1 VTYGAALEE
10 NLISPADMLDC
21 GQGFI
26 ETGGRRFQDK
36 HCVKSISYTEAMA
49 VSSNIGAIKTGL
61 RLGKDRFYNYM
72 RIFGFGEPTGI
83 ELPAEARGQ
92 LRAPEGWNGDSLPSM
107 SIGYEIGVTALQT
120 AVSFATIA
128 NDGVRV
134 KPHIIKEIRQADGK
148 VIFATEPE
156 KTRVVSAETARS
168 LRHMLQSVVLKGTG
182 KRAQLNGYSSAGKT
196 GTAWKY
202 DAKLKRIN
210 ENKYVSSFVGMASVK
225 DPAVVIAV
233 VLDEPSGAGRD
244 GGQVSAPIFHDIA
257 EQILPELNVAPDG
270 GGGAAANLQ
279 TAAAQ
284 EIDEPETKP
293 IAAKS
298 GQDKTVVKDGKKATE
313 KSNIKEKLASTEKRQ
328 EPKRQ
333 PGKSTKEEEDSGKS
347 KLISAGEKPKGNTKN
362 KSSTIG
368 ARNKT

>member
-1 VTYGAALEE
+1 VTYGSALQE
-10 NLISPADMLDC
+10 NLISPNEMIDC
-21 GQGFI
+21 GKGFI
-26 ETGGRRFQDK
+26 EVGGREFQDK
-36 HCVKSISYTEAMA
+36 HCVKSISYTEALA

-61 RLGKDRFYNYM
+61 RLGKDRFHSYV
-72 RIFGFGEPTGI
+72 RKFGFGEPTGI

-92 LRAPEGWNGDSLPSM
+92 FRSPESWNGDSLASM

-156 KTRVVSAETARS
+156 KTQVVTAEAARS
-168 LRHMLQSVVLKGTG
+168 LRRMLQSVVLKGTG

-210 ENKYVSSFVGMASVK
+210 ENKYVSSFVGMASVN
-225 DPAVVIAV
+225 DPSVVIAV
-233 VLDEPSGAGRD
+233 VLDEPRGGARD

-257 EQILPELNVAPDG
+257 EQILPELNVVPDG
-270 GGGAAANLQ
+270 TNFQ
-279 TAAAQ
+279 DTAQ
-284 EIDEPETKP
+284 DINEEPDAKPAVKSGEKKTGNKDNKKTIEKSDKEKVVIAGKIKEPKKETVK
-293 IAAKS
+293 AAK
-298 GQDKTVVKDGKKATE
+298 VEKA
-313 KSNIKEKLASTEKRQ
+313 AV
-328 EPKRQ
+328 
-333 PGKSTKEEEDSGKS
+333 KS
-347 KLISAGEKPKGNTKN
+347 KVISASEKTKGNMKN
-362 KSSTIG
+362 KSSTTG
-368 ARNKT
+368 VRNKT